1 MKKVYVSPG
10 CISCGTCEALCPEVF
25 EVKDTAQVKPT
36 TNIHEHEAEIR
47 EAADICPVQ
56 AIKIEEK

>member
-1 MKKVYVSPG
+1 MKRVYVSPG

-36 TNIHEHEAEIR
+36 ANLQKYDAAIR
-47 EAADICPVQ
+47 EAADICPIQ
-56 AIKIEEK
+56 AIKIEEE